1 MDIIKAAPKYII
13 IKCYD
18 KERYRTTKNGTVSK
32 SFRTD
37 DPDLEGKVAAFK
49 QEVKTRNEEFTR
61 KLKAGEI
68 IPVRRIPAYQLAV
81 EMITSNVNNA
91 NNANNAQVI
100 ANNANNEHGVGG
112 ALKSPEDKNSD
123 NVYEQMVANIRVK
136 SPIPTTADRT
146 KFELKLDPHTGN
158 TIFLI
163 GATKAGKSTALMK
176 IYDKYYAG
184 DPNLI
189 SVLWTKNPQI
199 SLYRGH
205 KRLLKCGVWNS
216 ESEQLIRMEKRIQT
230 RTHNEYKFLN
240 MFDDI
245 LNLRNNQLLDDMI
258 MTYRNSKMSSV
269 ISIQYSNKLDK
280 CSRANMSNVLAFNLN
295 TDEAIEVTIKT
306 FLLGYTRRIGLKTM
320 EDKIN
325 WYKSMT
331 RDHGFIYI
339 KPAEDHVS
347 FHKFNLKK

>member
-68 IPVRRIPAYQLAV
+68 IPVRRVPASQLVV
-81 EMITSNVNNA
+81 EMVTAA
-91 NNANNAQVI
+91 NEQTERVS
-100 ANNANNEHGVGG
+100 G
-112 ALKSPEDKNSD
+112 ALKSPEDKND
-123 NVYEQMVANIRVK
+123 NVYEQMVANTRVK

-163 GATKAGKSTALMK
+163 GSTKAGKSTALMK

-216 ESEQLIRMEKRIQT
+216 ESEQLIKMEKRIQT
-230 RTHNEYKFLN
+230 RTNNEYKFLN
-240 MFDDI
+240 IFDDI

-258 MTYRNSKMSSV
+258 MTYRNSKMSSI

>member
-1 MDIIKAAPKYII
+1 MDSIIKAAPKYII

-68 IPVRRIPAYQLAV
+68 IPVRRVPASQLVV
-81 EMITSNVNNA
+81 EMMPA
-91 NNANNAQVI
+91 
-100 ANNANNEHGVGG
+100 G
-112 ALKSPEDKNSD
+112 ALKSPEDKND
-123 NVYEQMVANIRVK
+123 NVYEQMVANTRATAFVK
-136 SPIPTTADRT
+136 SPIPTIADRT

-163 GATKAGKSTALMK
+163 GSTKAGKSTALMK

-216 ESEQLIRMEKRIQT
+216 ESEQLIKMEKRINV

-240 MFDDI
+240 IFDDI

-258 MTYRNSKMSSV
+258 MTYRNSKMSSI

>member
-37 DPDLEGKVAAFK
+37 DPDLENKIAAFK

-68 IPVRRIPAYQLAV
+68 IPVRRVPAYQLAV
-81 EMITSNVNNA
+81 EMMPAVSEMTTEQSDLTSERMVPA
-91 NNANNAQVI
+91 
-100 ANNANNEHGVGG
+100 H
-112 ALKSPEDKNSD
+112 KSPRI
-123 NVYEQMVANIRVK
+123 AL
-136 SPIPTTADRT
+136 IPTIADRT

-163 GATKAGKSTALMK
+163 GSTKAGKSTALMK

-216 ESEQLIRMEKRIQT
+216 ESEQLIKMEKRIQT
-230 RTHNEYKFLN
+230 RTNNEYKFLN
-240 MFDDI
+240 IFDDI

-258 MTYRNSKMSSV
+258 MTYRNSKMSSI